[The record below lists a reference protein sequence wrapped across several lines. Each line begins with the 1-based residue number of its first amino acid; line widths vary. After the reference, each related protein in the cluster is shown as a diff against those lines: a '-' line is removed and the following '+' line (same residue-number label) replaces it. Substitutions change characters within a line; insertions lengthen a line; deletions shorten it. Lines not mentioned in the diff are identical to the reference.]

1 MSTSTILN
9 ITEVAEN
16 QNNKHL
22 TINEMLAALEEAT
35 QRKLTVN
42 MVAGTVTL
50 QISELTRAF
59 LFDLS
64 NVNAAG
70 LDLKVPYLVNTVA
83 TQRFFAVRN
92 SSANDVRVITSNLV
106 AGTSVV
112 VLAGTTAFIYASG
125 SDMISLGAIGLGV
138 PFTFAAFVPGLP
150 PGGNAEIYRISMVEN
165 VSFADNF
172 TGSKGTAAVIAT
184 ADTAFP
190 VKKNGVTIGTVT
202 YKTDG
207 TVVFATSGTG
217 NETFN
222 AGDILS
228 IEGPAVQDV
237 TLSNVGMTFRG
248 NRL

>member
-35 QRKLTVN
+35 QAKLTVD
-42 MVAGTVTL
+42 MTAGTKTL
-50 QISELTRAF
+50 TVAELTRSF
-59 LFDLS
+59 LFDLA
-64 NVNAAG
+64 NVNSAG
-70 LDLKVPYLVNTVA
+70 LDLKIPYTVNSVS

-92 SSANDVRVITSNLV
+92 ATANDVRVITSNAV
-106 AGTSVV
+106 VGTSVTV
-112 VLAGTTAFIYASG
+112 IAGTTAFIYAAG
-125 SDMISLGAIGLGV
+125 ADMISLGAIGTGI

-150 PGGNAEIYRISMVEN
+150 PGSAAEIYRIIMVEN

-172 TGSKGTAAVIAT
+172 TGSKGTFSVLAT

-190 VKKNGVTIGTVT
+190 VQKNGSTIGTVT

-222 AGDILS
+222 AGDVLS
-228 IEGPAVQDV
+228 ILGPAVQDA
-237 TLSNVGMTFRG
+237 TLANIGMTFKG